1 MPAQKVTQAQLQA
14 RFDEEVNLNAIAL
27 EFGLTPAYVQYH
39 ARKMGFKYYLK
50 PQVELAAIGAKKA
63 EMRRLRKMGL
73 SLRAI
78 ERAVGSNMTTIKN
91 AIYKYKEPSIAAE
104 RPLSPA
110 MLDLAKYDP
119 IIAAVAQRQKEGEG
133 ADAAPLPPSY
143 PSRAINSNL
152 NFATQRPVSR
162 YSWPK

>member
-1 MPAQKVTQAQLQA
+1 MPAQKVTQAQLQT
-14 RFDEEVNLNAIAL
+14 RFTEKAGLDAIAA
-27 EFGLTPAYVQYH
+27 EFGLTVAYVQYH
-39 ARKMGFKYYLK
+39 ARRMGFKYYLK
-50 PQVELAAIGAKKA
+50 PAAELAAIGAKKA
-63 EMRRLRKMGL
+63 EMRRLRKTGM

-78 ERAVGSNMTTIKN
+78 GIATSSHMTTIKN
-91 AIYKYKEPSIAAE
+91 AIYKYKEPAEALE

-110 MLDLAKYDP
+110 MLNLAKYDP
-119 IIAAVAQRQKEGEG
+119 IIAQVARRQKEGEG